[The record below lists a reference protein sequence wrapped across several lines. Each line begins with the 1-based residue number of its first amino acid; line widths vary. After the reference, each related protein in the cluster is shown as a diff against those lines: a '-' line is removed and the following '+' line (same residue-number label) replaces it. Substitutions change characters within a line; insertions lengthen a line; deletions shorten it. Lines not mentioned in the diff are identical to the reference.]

1 MKVNTLAPA
10 LVAVLA
16 LPAAAYTGPASAQ
29 ETRYYGV
36 DSHTS
41 FSTACAVTVEEN
53 RSVQKSFMIDGS
65 NCGDASAHFEVQFL
79 TGKVTAD
86 SSGNLQAQEDN
97 WLGKVAAAMTPSAP
111 NITNTSN
118 DGPKDARL
126 DGVWGRIEHVTFT
139 GQGARPWIEVFA
151 DSPDS
156 QTIYFTGVAIIENT
170 DDPQLET
177 TTQTAVDEFLNTIKI
192 AGGTG

>member
-1 MKVNTLAPA
+1 MKFNALAPV
-10 LVAVLA
+10 LFAVFA
-16 LPAAAYTGPASAQ
+16 LPASAFVRSASAQ

-36 DSHTS
+36 DNHTS
-41 FSTACAVTVEEN
+41 FSSDCAVTVEEN
-53 RSVQKSFMIDGS
+53 RSVQKSFSIDGS

-79 TGKVTAD
+79 TGKVTVNANQ
-86 SSGNLQAQEDN
+86 SVQAQEDN
-97 WLGKVAAAMTPSAP
+97 WLGKIAAAMTPSAP
-111 NITNTSN
+111 NISSSSN

-139 GQGARPWIEVFA
+139 GQGARPWIEAFA

-156 QTIYFTGVAIIENT
+156 RTIYFTGIAVIEST
-170 DDPQLET
+170 DDPELET

-192 AGGTG
+192 AGGTD